1 MLTRKPGLL
10 EYILLFG
17 IKEGIF
23 NASEGHVCVNTA
35 VCPKPSP
42 GRLLA
47 ADRRYSLPLSPGSP
61 PPLRTSPHLLPL
73 WLHSDTQFFSLSLD
87 DQAPSNSWAR
97 TGAILSPWNT
107 LSPVL
112 TRGTLLKRSSHRED
126 VVNHLSD
133 MVPLLL
139 PSWCPVTFLV
149 HILCKHVLTDD
160 YGFNVHLSPLCSRS
174 TRITLHAGGGIHIC

>member
-1 MLTRKPGLL
+1 MYAWTLPS
-10 EYILLFG
+10 
-17 IKEGIF
+17 
-23 NASEGHVCVNTA
+23 A
-35 VCPKPSP
+35 PSP
-42 GRLLA
+42 AQDGSWQLTVGILSHWVPA
-47 ADRRYSLPLSPGSP
+47 HHLPSG
-61 PPLRTSPHLLPL
+61 PHLTSCL
-73 WLHSDTQFFSLSLD
+73 SGFTQDTQFFSLSLD